1 MRDRAALA
9 DRGRRSLALAAFC
22 VLAAAGLPILGRYLL
37 LPAAI
42 GAILCGAGA
51 FGWMELPRGDRAA
64 PAMGVVRSGDDRR
77 CSSRSPRSRSTASS
91 ALRSALS
98 RQDAIQD
105 DLQALV
111 HVPPGSIAARCQP
124 IAVPNH
130 RPVPLLAL
138 WLDLPPQ
145 RIRSL
150 QNGPVLTGTYV
161 RPATPDVA
169 HDYILDPRDLS
180 QVVPE
185 PPPGFDAGG
194 RQRVVGRLRAL
205 RLTRARMKK
214 ADRAPS
220 FELGLRAPAPGR
232 DSGSGTPATPA
243 GDRLRLL
250 PSGPDLVHGPTS
262 RGTRAI
268 NASLDVATPPAHPSR
283 GNSASLE
290 RIASDRA
297 PLPPRLAR
305 STGQPR

>member
-1 MRDRAALA
+1 
-9 DRGRRSLALAAFC
+9 
-22 VLAAAGLPILGRYLL
+22 
-37 LPAAI
+37 
-42 GAILCGAGA
+42 
-51 FGWMELPRGDRAA
+51 
-64 PAMGVVRSGDDRR
+64 MGVVRSARR
-77 CSSRSPRSRSTASS
+77 SSCSSRSPRSRSTASRPC
-91 ALRSALS
+91 AARCRARTRSRTTS
-98 RQDAIQD
+98 RRWSTC
-105 DLQALV
+105 
-111 HVPPGSIAARCQP
+111 PRGSISARCQP

-150 QNGPVLTGTYV
+150 QNGPVLTRYLRAAGDAGRRARLHP
-161 RPATPDVA
+161 RPA
-169 HDYILDPRDLS
+169 RS
-180 QVVPE
+180 Q
-185 PPPGFDAGG
+185 PGRARAAAGLHAGG

-250 PSGPDLVHGPTS
+250 PSGPDLVHGSTS

-283 GNSASLE
+283 GDSASLE